1 MPKGGWGQSDL
12 GEAEDRLRSQ
22 LALEGRVPVELEG
35 PTPKI
40 VPVMIVG
47 DGTRPGMG
55 RSRDRRFWTG
65 VGHTNLASGTIALV
79 QATQNIVIEQAV
91 FAVTGAGSGYIL
103 QLGYYPIGST
113 LPGPV
118 AAAAN
123 PFIDRGRGDLA
134 PVAIGTAAAALTTVL
149 GIIQVPSVDSLVVP
163 VDVMIEEGACFA
175 VRGVAGSTGNWAMW
189 LTCRTF

>member
-1 MPKGGWGQSDL
+1 MAKGGWGQSDL

-22 LALEGRVPVELEG
+22 LSLEGRVPVELEG
-35 PTPKI
+35 PTPRI

-65 VGHTNLASGTIALV
+65 VNHTNLSTGVIGLV

-91 FAVTGAGSGYIL
+91 FAATGAGTGFIL
-103 QLGYYPIGST
+103 QLGYYPPGAT

-118 AAAAN
+118 GPAAN

-134 PVAIGTAAAALTTVL
+134 PVNVGTAAAALGTVL
-149 GIIQVPSVDSLVVP
+149 GIVQLPSIDTRVVP
-163 VDVMIEEGACFA
+163 IGVMIEEGACFA
-175 VRGVAGSTGNWAMW
+175 VRGIAGSTGNWAMW
-189 LTCRTF
+189 LTGRTF

>member
-1 MPKGGWGQSDL
+1 MRNGWGSSDL

-22 LALEGRVPVELEG
+22 LALEGRIPVDLQG
-35 PTPKI
+35 PEPKI
-40 VPVMIVG
+40 IPVVIVG

-91 FAVTGAGSGYIL
+91 FAVTGAGTGFIL
-103 QLGYYPIGST
+103 QLGYYPVGST
-113 LPGPV
+113 LPGVV
-118 AAAAN
+118 APAAN

-134 PVAIGTAAAALTTVL
+134 PVAIGTAAAALATTL
-149 GIIQVPSVDSLVVP
+149 GIIQIPSVDSLVVP
-163 VDVMIEEGACFA
+163 MDVMIEEGATFA
-175 VRGVAGSTGNWAMW
+175 VRGVAGSTGNFAMW